1 MLAPQSY
8 GVKFNVI
15 FLPVRRRT
23 ARQKTVSLTKTVQK
37 TASMLAKASG
47 ALLVFGHFAAE

>member
-8 GVKFNVI
+8 GVNFNVI

-23 ARQKTVSLTKTVQK
+23 ARQKTVWLTKTASQ
-37 TASMLAKASG
+37 TASMLAKAYG
-47 ALLVFGHFAAE
+47 ALLVFGHFAS